1 MGDAPALEGAMIH
14 TDPVCG
20 MQVEERQAG
29 AKSTYRGQTF
39 YFCMKACREAFE
51 RDPERYYNPGGMPP
65 G

>member
-1 MGDAPALEGAMIH
+1 MTH

-29 AKSTYRGQTF
+29 AKSPYRGQTF
-39 YFCMKACREAFE
+39 YFCTKACKEAFE
-51 RDPERYYNPGGMPP
+51 RDPERYYNPGGGIPT

>member
-1 MGDAPALEGAMIH
+1 MIH